1 MGKLLKGWT
10 LDNGLVLEVHD
21 ESTQYYADFWNLKVV
36 IKGKVKPECLQD
48 IIPSSQHELE
58 AKKALQEDVEYYRE
72 LTQIGVR
79 EAKLAQN
86 IRRLLQHFE
95 KNSLPYLQHPSFPE
109 KMVRTGWREWT
120 RENKIG
126 RSREDEGG

>member
-1 MGKLLKGWT
+1 MGKLIKKLI
-10 LDNGLVLEVHD
+10 LNNGLVLEITD
-21 ESTQYYADFWNLKVV
+21 DSANYYSDFWNLKVV

-48 IIPSSQHELE
+48 IIPSSRHELE

-72 LTQIGVR
+72 LTRIGVR

-95 KNSLPYLQHPSFPE
+95 ENSLPYLQHPSFPE
-109 KMVRTGWREWT
+109 KMVRTRWREWT
-120 RENKIG
+120 RENKTG
-126 RSREDEGG
+126 RSREDEGD

>member
-1 MGKLLKGWT
+1 MGKLIKKLI
-10 LDNGLVLEVHD
+10 LNNGLALEITD
-21 ESTQYYADFWNLKVV
+21 DSSNYYSDFWNLKVV

-48 IIPSSQHELE
+48 IIPSSRHELE
-58 AKKALQEDVEYYRE
+58 AKKALREDLEYYRE

-95 KNSLPYLQHPSFPE
+95 ENSLPYVQHPSFPE
-109 KMVRTGWREWT
+109 KMVRTRWREWT

-126 RSREDEGG
+126 RSREDEEG